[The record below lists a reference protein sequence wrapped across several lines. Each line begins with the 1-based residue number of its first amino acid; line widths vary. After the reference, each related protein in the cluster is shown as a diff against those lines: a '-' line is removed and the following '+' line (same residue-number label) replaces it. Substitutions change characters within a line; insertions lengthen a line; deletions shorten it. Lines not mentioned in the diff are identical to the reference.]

1 MNIRINISKI
11 SNKPI
16 ILNIYSQTCPDL
28 TLFDLPGVER
38 IRVGECPKNIEL
50 ITQNI
55 ATKYIEDP
63 LTIILCVIPANS
75 DIATSESLRMAKEI
89 DMSGE
94 RTIAVLTKLDIM
106 DEGTD
111 GRKILLNEYI
121 PLKLGYVGI
130 KNRNK
135 QDRINNISMKET
147 KIKEKEF
154 FKSHP
159 AYNNLPSERYGID
172 SLINKLTQLYF
183 KMVKEN
189 YPMIFKAINER
200 KNSVEK

>member
-1 MNIRINISKI
+1 MS
-11 SNKPI
+11 
-16 ILNIYSQTCPDL
+16 L
-28 TLFDLPGVER
+28 
-38 IRVGECPKNIEL
+38 
-50 ITQNI
+50 
-55 ATKYIEDP
+55 EDP
-63 LTIILCVIPANS
+63 LTIILCVIQANS

-135 QDRINNISMKET
+135 QDRINNISMNET

-154 FKSHP
+154 CKSHP
-159 AYNNLPSERYGID
+159 AYNNLPSELTELIHL
-172 SLINKLTQLYF
+172 LIN
-183 KMVKEN
+183 
-189 YPMIFKAINER
+189 
-200 KNSVEK
+200 